1 MKTFRILLVVSTALL
16 TANFALAQ
24 TWTQTSAPETYW
36 TAVASSA
43 DVKKLV
49 AAADRGGIWVS
60 TNSGINWTSNNISQ
74 YSWSCVASSADGCKL
89 AAAAGR
95 RPATTGP
102 FYTSTNSG
110 ATWELNTAPNTD
122 WFSVASST
130 DGNKLV
136 AVGSQGIFTS
146 IDSGTAWASTNTS
159 EHWETV
165 ASSADGTKLVA
176 GVGGVVAAGIY
187 TSTNSGMTW
196 ASNSV
201 PVQYWI
207 SVASSADGTKLVAVA
222 RGGGIWTSQSTPAPQ
237 LNLAPLSSNLA
248 VSWIIPSTD
257 FMLQQNLDLT
267 TTNWTDLTNTPGLNL
282 TNLQDEV
289 ILTPTNSSSFYR
301 LKTP

>member
-1 MKTFRILLVVSTALL
+1 
-16 TANFALAQ
+16 
-24 TWTQTSAPETYW
+24 
-36 TAVASSA
+36 
-43 DVKKLV
+43 
-49 AAADRGGIWVS
+49 
-60 TNSGINWTSNNISQ
+60 
-74 YSWSCVASSADGCKL
+74 
-89 AAAAGR
+89 
-95 RPATTGP
+95 
-102 FYTSTNSG
+102 
-110 ATWELNTAPNTD
+110 LNTAPNTD

-165 ASSADGTKLVA
+165 ASSADGTKLAAIAGSSIYVSTNSGIAWAKTSAPATNWIAIASSANGSRLVAVA
-176 GVGGVVAAGIY
+176 GGIKNLQQLVVTGPIY